1 MTDGGDGPSSD
12 GWSDQMEKVNTEQHE
27 LSIEELDAASGG
39 TLYQPLIVVAIATAT
54 AIKIGIESLVHKL
67 IH

>member
-1 MTDGGDGPSSD
+1 MVPPPTMGATK
-12 GWSDQMEKVNTEQHE
+12 MEKLNIKKHE
-27 LSIEELDAASGG
+27 LSLEELDTVSGG
-39 TLYQPLIVVAIATAT
+39 ALYQPVIVVAIATAT